1 MNPPTTQSVDADAP
15 EVATPEAPGNGS
27 GPSAGSNGAT
37 PPAPDARANRNGAGP
52 TSPDPAALVEAVD
65 RARERMTSLDE
76 DIRKRVDALMKARDA
91 FLAAGVTE
99 MVRRLKSDGR
109 SKSVLFELVDDPL
122 IYAVLMELGIVRPDV
137 LTRVARAMER
147 IKPYVKSHG
156 GDIELVRVDEE
167 SDGKVAYVRFH
178 GSCNGCSMSNAT
190 LRDGVGEA
198 IRGAV
203 PEVVRVEEVKDAQPV
218 AGLVQLTVARPNES
232 HGWIEGPAAE
242 EIAEGEMSR
251 VHFGDADVLLVR
263 REGKLFAYR
272 NECPHQGM
280 PLHDGE
286 VCDDVVECPWHG
298 YRFDLRNGECLNMP
312 QVQLDPFPL
321 RVTAGRIWVRPTAQ

>member
-1 MNPPTTQSVDADAP
+1 MTPPKTKPVDAGAP
-15 EVATPEAPGNGS
+15 KSATPAPAP
-27 GPSAGSNGAT
+27 PSSP
-37 PPAPDARANRNGAGP
+37 PPAPDGSGSPAGANGNGAAP
-52 TSPDPAALVEAVD
+52 TAPDPTTLVEAVD
-65 RARERMTSLDE
+65 RARERMASLDE
-76 DIRKRVDALMKARDA
+76 DIRKRADDLVRARDA

-99 MVRRLKSDGR
+99 MVRRLKTDER
-109 SKSVLFELVDDPL
+109 SRPVLFELVDDPL
-122 IYAVLMELGIVRPDV
+122 VYSVLLELGIVRPDV

-178 GSCNGCSMSNAT
+178 GSCSGCSMSNAT

-203 PEVVRVEEVKDAQPV
+203 PEIVRVEEVKDAQPV
-218 AGLVQLTVARPNES
+218 AGLVQLTVGRPDET
-232 HGWIEGPAAE
+232 HGWVEGPPAE

-251 VHFGDADVLLVR
+251 VHLGETDVLVVR
-263 REGKLFAYR
+263 RDGKLFAYR

-298 YRFDLRNGECLNMP
+298 YRFDLTNGECLNVP
-312 QVQLDPFPL
+312 QVQLEPFPL
-321 RVTAGRIWVRPTAQ
+321 RVTEGRIWVRPTAR